1 MIFLPEAFDFIA
13 DSQAQSLELSETL
26 DGPAIK
32 ILSSIA
38 IENKIWLSL
47 GGFHNKVINFIN

>member
-26 DGPAIK
+26 DGPGIK
-32 ILSSIA
+32 SLSKFA
-38 IENKIWLSL
+38 VENKIWLSL
-47 GGFHNKVINFIN
+47 GGFHNKVIL